1 MSEIVTRFT
10 FSFMTREIF
19 LSFLFFPFFG
29 PKCPKTPSCLLV
41 AGEKKK
47 RDGGESLFDATSEKE
62 KPTPKTHH
70 ELKERAQKRERERAT
85 RE

>member
-1 MSEIVTRFT
+1 MILE
-10 FSFMTREIF
+10 
-19 LSFLFFPFFG
+19 PFRR
-29 PKCPKTPSCLLV
+29 
-41 AGEKKK
+41 KKK

>member
-1 MSEIVTRFT
+1 MIFDGSNLKRMILEPF
-10 FSFMTREIF
+10 RE
-19 LSFLFFPFFG
+19 
-29 PKCPKTPSCLLV
+29 K
-41 AGEKKK
+41 KKK